1 MEVQLIKEVDMIKR
15 PQDTYTVCLFCSL
28 KSQRDITTSPWMC
41 ASPLLASTQHVI
53 GIHLYIWIGKRN
65 VKQIFLVTVSRLLR
79 YTAPEV
85 LGLTR
90 HLRVQDVI

>member
-1 MEVQLIKEVDMIKR
+1 MEVQLIKEVDMIKGHR
-15 PQDTYTVCLFCSL
+15 TPTPSYLFCSL

-53 GIHLYIWIGKRN
+53 GIHLYIWMGKGY

-85 LGLTR
+85 LGLT
-90 HLRVQDVI
+90 I